1 MVKEEA
7 EVKEGIVVIVAET
20 EVEVAET
27 KPPPHLVALMEPRR
41 TRGTRAPGTRTCPR
55 SHPASATGPMGNLH
69 IFVRSQPLVPGRTTG
84 SPSPTNEP
92 GTSLARIIILKTLN
106 LFTIFCILTI
116 TFKTRKYMKCF

>member
-41 TRGTRAPGTRTCPR
+41 TRGTRAPGTRTCPC
-55 SHPASATGPMGNLH
+55 SQSASAIGLMENLH
-69 IFVRSQPLVPGRTTG
+69 IFVWNLQPVPGKITG
-84 SPSPTNEP
+84 FQSLINET
-92 GTSLARIIILKTLN
+92 GTSLARHSETLII
-106 LFTIFCILTI
+106 FTIFCSYGNRVCI
-116 TFKTRKYMKCF
+116 